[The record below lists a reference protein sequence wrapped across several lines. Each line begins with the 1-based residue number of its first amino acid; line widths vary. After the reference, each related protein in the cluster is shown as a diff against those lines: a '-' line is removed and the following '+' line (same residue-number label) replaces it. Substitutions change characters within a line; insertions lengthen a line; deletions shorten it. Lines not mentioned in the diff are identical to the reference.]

1 MTTTTPTYET
11 MVRRGRE
18 ATHDAVA
25 VDRREDRAIVT
36 LREPEHL
43 NALSAALVRQLRGAL
58 EELAADPAIRAVVIT
73 GEDPGFSAG
82 GDLEMMDAA
91 IGRLRDP
98 GDDAGTT
105 DIWRWIRY
113 EFGGIV
119 RLIARTD
126 KAFIAAVNGPAAG
139 VGLAFA
145 LTCDLTLASE
155 RALLVPAFGRLG
167 LLPEVGTSW
176 ALTRRLGYQ
185 GAFAFY
191 AGGRHVDA
199 HEAKALGLVHEVV
212 AHDELLAAADAWC
225 DRIAAL
231 PPHALAM
238 TKPLLRA
245 CADASWDQALTLEE
259 FAEPSCF
266 TTRAFSD
273 AVRSLR
279 SAADRR
285 P

>member
-1 MTTTTPTYET
+1 MTTPTYET

-18 ATHDAVA
+18 ADREAVR
-25 VDRREDRAIVT
+25 VDRGADRALVT
-36 LREPEHL
+36 FAEPERL
-43 NALSAALVRQLRGAL
+43 NALSAVVVRQLRDAL
-58 EELAADPAIRAVVIT
+58 ESLAADPEVRAIVLT

-91 IGRLRDP
+91 VTRLRDT
-98 GDDAGTT
+98 GDEAGTT

-126 KAFIAAVNGPAAG
+126 KAFIAAINGPAAG

-145 LTCDLTLASE
+145 LTCDLAIASE
-155 RALLVPAFGRLG
+155 RALLVPAFGRLGLLPEGGTSWAPTRRLG

-199 HEAKALGLVHEVV
+199 HEAQRLGLVHEVV
-212 AHDELLAAADAWC
+212 PHDD
-225 DRIAAL
+225 L
-231 PPHALAM
+231 PPTAGAGG
-238 TKPLLRA
+238 
-245 CADASWDQALTLEE
+245 
-259 FAEPSCF
+259 
-266 TTRAFSD
+266 
-273 AVRSLR
+273 
-279 SAADRR
+279 
-285 P
+285 

>member
-1 MTTTTPTYET
+1 MSLYESL
-11 MVRRGRE
+11 VAEGRSAEERYVHVDQRG
-18 ATHDAVA
+18 
-25 VDRREDRAIVT
+25 DRAVVT
-36 LREPEHL
+36 LDESERL
-43 NALSAALVRQLRGAL
+43 NVLSAPLVIQLRDAL
-58 EELAADPAIRAVVIT
+58 TGLAADPAVRAIVLT
-73 GEDPGFSAG
+73 GAGPGFSAG
-82 GDLEMMDAA
+82 GDLRMMGLAEEA
-91 IGRLRDP
+91 LP
-98 GDDAGTT
+98 EPAGTT

-126 KAFIAAVNGPAAG
+126 KAFVAAINGAAAG

-145 LTCDLTLASE
+145 LTCDLAVASE

-191 AGGRHVDA
+191 AAGRHVDA
-199 HEAKALGLVHEVV
+199 REALRLGLVHEVV
-212 AHDELLAAADAWC
+212 PHDELLAAADAWC
-225 DRIAAL
+225 DRVAAM

-245 CADASWDQALTLEE
+245 CADATWDHALALEE

-266 TTRAFSD
+266 TTRAFD
-273 AVRSLR
+273 EAVQALR
-279 SAADRR
+279 SRADR
-285 P
+285 PA

>member
-1 MTTTTPTYET
+1 MSTYDT
-11 MVRRGRE
+11 MVARGRE
-18 ATHDAVA
+18 ATHEAVT
-25 VDRREDRAIVT
+25 VERRADRAVVT
-36 LREPEHL
+36 QREPERL
-43 NALSAALVRQLRGAL
+43 NALSEAVVRQLREAL
-58 EELAADPAIRAVVIT
+58 EDLAADSAIRAIVLT
-73 GEDPGFSAG
+73 GTDPGFSAG
-82 GDLEMMDAA
+82 GDLEMMDKAVA
-91 IGRLRDP
+91 RLHDP
-98 GDDAGTT
+98 ADEAGTT

-126 KAFIAAVNGPAAG
+126 KAFVAAINGAAAG

-145 LTCDLTLASE
+145 LTCDLAIASE
-155 RALLVPAFGRLG
+155 RAVLVPAFGRLG

-191 AGGRHVDA
+191 AAGRHVDA
-199 HEAKALGLVHEVV
+199 HEAQRLGLVHEVV
-212 AHDELLAAADAWC
+212 PHDDLLATADVWC
-225 DRIAAL
+225 DRVAAM

-245 CADASWDQALTLEE
+245 TADASWDQALALEE

-266 TTRAFSD
+266 TTRAFNE
-273 AVRSLR
+273 AVQALR
-279 SAADRR
+279 S
-285 P
+285 

>member
-1 MTTTTPTYET
+1 MTTPTYET

-18 ATHDAVA
+18 AGGEAVR
-25 VDRREDRAIVT
+25 VDRRADRALVT
-36 LREPEHL
+36 LAEPERL
-43 NALSAALVRQLRGAL
+43 NALSAAVVRQLRDAL
-58 EELAADPAIRAVVIT
+58 ESLAADPDVRAIVLT
-73 GEDPGFSAG
+73 GQDPGFSAG

-91 IGRLRDP
+91 VSRLRDA
-98 GDDAGTT
+98 DDEAGTT

-126 KAFIAAVNGPAAG
+126 KAFVAAINGAAAG

-145 LTCDLTLASE
+145 LTCDLAIASE

-191 AGGRHVDA
+191 AAGRHVDA
-199 HEAKALGLVHEVV
+199 HEAQRLGLVHEVV
-212 AHDELLAAADAWC
+212 AHDELLATADAWC
-225 DRIAAL
+225 DRIAAM

-245 CADASWDQALTLEE
+245 CADASWDHALALEE

-266 TTRAFSD
+266 TTRAFNE
-273 AVRSLR
+273 AVQSLR
-279 SAADRR
+279 RSTDRR
-285 P
+285 

>member
-1 MTTTTPTYET
+1 
-11 MVRRGRE
+11 MVRRGHE
-18 ATHDAVA
+18 AAHEAVT
-25 VDRREDRAIVT
+25 VERRADRAVVT
-36 LREPEHL
+36 MREPERL
-43 NALSAALVRQLRGAL
+43 NALSAAVVRQLRVAL
-58 EELAADPAIRAVVIT
+58 EDLAADPAIRAIVLT
-73 GEDPGFSAG
+73 GADPGFSAG
-82 GDLEMMDAA
+82 GDLEMMDRAVA
-91 IGRLRDP
+91 RLHDP
-98 GDDAGTT
+98 ADEAGTT

-126 KAFIAAVNGPAAG
+126 KAFVAAVNGPAAG

-145 LTCDLTLASE
+145 LTCDLAVASE
-155 RALLVPAFGRLG
+155 RAVLVPAFGRLG

-191 AGGRHVDA
+191 AAGRHADA
-199 HEAKALGLVHEVV
+199 HEAQRLGLVHEVV
-212 AHDELLAAADAWC
+212 AHEQLAATADAWC
-225 DRIAAL
+225 DRIAAM

-245 CADASWDQALTLEE
+245 CTDATWDHALALEE

-273 AVRSLR
+273 AVRALR
-279 SAADRR
+279 SPARA
-285 P
+285 